1 MKRSK
6 ERTPMTD
13 RSKSIEN
20 LQTALAMELTAVNQ
34 YLLHAHTL
42 EDWGLDKLAS
52 RMREEMQEELGHA
65 GKFIERIMFLGG
77 MPELS
82 ATKTPRMAETLES
95 LFEDDKA
102 EEQGAIEFYGQAAHD
117 AAESND
123 IGTRTLFETIL
134 LDEEGHWDWLD
145 RQLATLK
152 RMGEPAFM
160 SIYMSGESAQA

>member
-1 MKRSK
+1 
-6 ERTPMTD
+6 MTD

-52 RMREEMQEELGHA
+52 RMRDEMQEELGHA
-65 GKFIERIMFLGG
+65 GQFIDRIMFLGG
-77 MPELS
+77 TPELKAS
-82 ATKTPRMAETLES
+82 KTPKMAETLEG
-95 LFEDDKA
+95 LFQDDKA
-102 EEQGAIEFYGQAAHD
+102 EEQGAIEFYGKAALD
-117 AAESND
+117 AAEAND
-123 IGTRTLFETIL
+123 IGTRSLFETIL
-134 LDEEGHWDWLD
+134 MDEEGHWDWLD

-160 SIYMSGESAQA
+160 SIYMSGESTEA

>member
-1 MKRSK
+1 
-6 ERTPMTD
+6 MTD
-13 RSKSIEN
+13 RNKSIEN
-20 LQTALAMELTAVNQ
+20 LQTALAMELTAVHQ

-42 EDWGLDKLAS
+42 EDWGLDKLAQ
-52 RMREEMQEELGHA
+52 RMRAEMHEELGHA

-77 MPELS
+77 SPELT
-82 ATKTPRMAETLES
+82 ATKTPKKAETLKS
-95 LFEDDKA
+95 LFEDDKT
-102 EEQGAIEFYGQAAHD
+102 EEKGAIEFYGRAARD
-117 AAESND
+117 AADIND

-160 SIYMSGESAQA
+160 SIYMSGETAEG

>member
-1 MKRSK
+1 
-6 ERTPMTD
+6 MTD
-13 RSKSIEN
+13 RSKSIAN

-65 GKFIERIMFLGG
+65 GQFIDRIMFLGG
-77 MPELS
+77 TPELS
-82 ATKTPRMAETLES
+82 PTKTPKMAETLKG
-95 LFEDDKA
+95 LFEDDKK
-102 EEQGAIEFYGQAAHD
+102 EEQGAIEFYSQAARE
-117 AAESND
+117 AADSND
-123 IGTRTLFETIL
+123 IGTRTLFERIV

-145 RQLATLK
+145 RQIATLD

-160 SIYMSGESAQA
+160 SIYMSGENTEG

>member
-1 MKRSK
+1 
-6 ERTPMTD
+6 MTD

-52 RMREEMQEELGHA
+52 RMRDEMQEELGHA
-65 GKFIERIMFLGG
+65 GQFIDRIMFLGG
-77 MPELS
+77 TPELS
-82 ATKTPRMAETLES
+82 ATKTPKMAETLEG
-95 LFEDDKA
+95 LFEADKS
-102 EEQGAIEFYGQAAHD
+102 EEQGAIDFYSRAARD
-117 AAESND
+117 AAEAND
-123 IGTRTLFETIL
+123 IGTRTLFETIVM
-134 LDEEGHWDWLD
+134 DEEGHWDWLD

-160 SIYMSGESAQA
+160 SIYMSGESTEG

>member
-1 MKRSK
+1 
-6 ERTPMTD
+6 MTN

-20 LQTALAMELTAVNQ
+20 LQTALSMELTAVNQ

-65 GKFIERIMFLGG
+65 GKFIDRIMFLGG
-77 MPELS
+77 IPEIAPS
-82 ATKTPRMAETLES
+82 KTPKMAETLAG

-102 EEQGAIEFYGQAAHD
+102 EEQGAIEFYSSAARD
-117 AAESND
+117 AADAND
-123 IGTRTLFETIL
+123 IGTRALFEAIVI
-134 LDEEGHWDWLD
+134 DEEGHWDWLD
-145 RQLATLK
+145 RQLSTLK

-160 SIYMSGESAQA
+160 SIYMSGESPEA

>member
-1 MKRSK
+1 
-6 ERTPMTD
+6 MTD
-13 RSKSIEN
+13 KSKSIEN

-65 GKFIERIMFLGG
+65 GQFIDRIMFLGG
-77 MPELS
+77 TPELS
-82 ATKTPRMAETLES
+82 ATKTPKMAEDLKS
-95 LFEDDKA
+95 LFEADKT
-102 EEQGAIEFYGQAAHD
+102 EEKGAIEFYSKAAQD
-117 AAESND
+117 AAGAND
-123 IGTRTLFETIL
+123 IGTRSLFETIVM
-134 LDEEGHWDWLD
+134 DEEGHWDWLD

-160 SIYMSGESAQA
+160 SIYMSGQSAGGQDA

>member
-1 MKRSK
+1 MS
-6 ERTPMTD
+6 D

-42 EDWGLDKLAS
+42 EDWGLDKLAQ

-65 GKFIERIMFLGG
+65 GQFIERIMFLGG
-77 MPELS
+77 TPELTP
-82 ATKTPRMAETLES
+82 TKTPKMAETLKR
-95 LFEDDKA
+95 LFQDDKS
-102 EEQGAIEFYGQAAHD
+102 EEQGAIEFYSKAARD
-117 AAESND
+117 AAEAND
-123 IGTRTLFETIL
+123 IGTRTLFEKIV

-145 RQLATLK
+145 RQLATLD

-160 SIYMSGESAQA
+160 SIYMSGESAEG

>member
-1 MKRSK
+1 
-6 ERTPMTD
+6 MTD

-52 RMREEMQEELGHA
+52 RMRDEMQEELGHA
-65 GKFIERIMFLGG
+65 GQFIDRLMFLGG
-77 MPELS
+77 TPELRP
-82 ATKTPRMAETLES
+82 TKTPKMAETLEG
-95 LFEDDKA
+95 LFEADKS
-102 EEQGAIEFYGQAAHD
+102 EEQGAIDFYSRAARD
-117 AAESND
+117 AAETND
-123 IGTRTLFETIL
+123 IGTRSLFEAIVM
-134 LDEEGHWDWLD
+134 DEEGHWDWLD

-160 SIYMSGESAQA
+160 SIYMSGESAEG